1 MKRTTQLFAALLF
14 VLGLSTRLQAQD
26 KILIVVTNNKEVKA
40 TIAGKDTVVAGGYEL
55 SEVAEAFKVF
65 DESGFK
71 VDFMSPLGGPTYAEP
86 EKKLK
91 PVNKAFLD
99 RAENVTKLKNT
110 LAPGDVKPEEY
121 RAIYF
126 AGGKTMWD
134 FPNSKALA
142 HLTAAIY
149 EQNGTVG
156 AVCHGPAALVN
167 VKLSDGSSLI
177 AGKKISSFTN
187 TEEQL
192 FGKTAKTLPFM
203 LQDKLS
209 SVGAVFQEMPAM
221 LEQAVVDERLVTGQ
235 NPIST
240 YSVAE
245 EMVRLLGKN
254 PPQRTWDDLSY
265 TLAVV
270 KTIILEDRQAAHAFM
285 QNHQQQNELDE
296 RLLLEYSIYGSK
308 GYFGPQVQNKGIA
321 LLEFVTEKY
330 PENAKAHETLA
341 EAYHKAGKTAQ
352 AKAAIDKSL
361 ALAPDSESAQKLKK
375 EIEE

>member
-1 MKRTTQLFAALLF
+1 MKKTSQFLSLMLMI
-14 VLGLSTRLQAQD
+14 LGLTTSLQAQE
-26 KILIVVTNNKEVKA
+26 KILIVVTNNQEVKA

-65 DESGFK
+65 HESGFE
-71 VDFMSPLGGPTYAEP
+71 VDFLSPLGGKTYAEP

-99 RAENVTKLKNT
+99 VAENVKKLENT
-110 LAPGDVKPEEY
+110 LSPKEVNPADY

-134 FPNSKALA
+134 FPNSQELA
-142 HLTAAIY
+142 RLTAAIY

-167 VKLSDGSSLI
+167 VKLSDGRSLI

-187 TEEQL
+187 KEEQL
-192 FGKTAKTLPFM
+192 FGKTARSLPFM

-209 SVGAVFQEMPAM
+209 SMGAHFQEMPAM
-221 LEQAVVDERLVTGQ
+221 LEQTVVDERLVTGQ
-235 NPIST
+235 NPLST

-245 EMVRLLGKN
+245 EMVKLLGKT
-254 PPQRTWDDLSY
+254 PPQREWDDMSY
-265 TLAVV
+265 SLAVT
-270 KTIILEDRQAAHAFM
+270 KAIILEDEQAARSFI
-285 QNHQQQNELDE
+285 QNHNQGNELDE
-296 RLLLEYSIYGSK
+296 RLFLEYATIAAK
-308 GYFGPQVQNKGIA
+308 GYLGKLAQSKSIA
-321 LLEFVTEKY
+321 LLEFATDAF
-330 PENAKAHETLA
+330 PDNAKGHEALA
-341 EAYHKAGKTAQ
+341 EAYHKEGKKRL

-361 ALAPDSESAQKLKK
+361 AIAPDSESAQKLKK
-375 EIEE
+375 EIGE